1 MELET
6 TDELSRRELLVL
18 RDIRQHGHAMDRA
31 TAQHLQ
37 KTGMVDELN
46 DGTLRMTSKGRR
58 MLVRGSPSLWNI
70 AS

>member
-6 TDELSRRELLVL
+6 TDELSRRELLAL
-18 RDIRQHGHAMDRA
+18 RDIRQHGHVTDRV
-31 TAQHLQ
+31 TAQRLQ
-37 KTGMVDELN
+37 ETGMVDELH